1 VYTLNRKEFSNFDL
15 KSVGKFVEFWRQ
27 FYKYDIK
34 IPETTVSIDYAS
46 ELNMGADLT
55 EQNLVRLL
63 RWKDPRLLTEKIFSG
78 PNQGATN
85 VRVDKVKAELGSIN
99 DFRNGKLT
107 YENFQKIVSN
117 LFPEGD
123 KIWPIFL
130 VHIARPLEYPIADQH
145 VYRAFRKHMNVQ
157 LSDPWV
163 FYEEYRKYFENLF
176 AEYSRTAPKQS
187 ELLLRKNLDDALFA
201 FGKFL
206 DTYDKQAKGRI

>member
-1 VYTLNRKEFSNFDL
+1 MYTLNRKEFSNFDL
-15 KSVGKFVEFWRQ
+15 QSVGKFVEFWRQ

-55 EQNLVRLL
+55 EQNLIRLL
-63 RWKDPRLLTEKIFSG
+63 RWKDPRLLTEKILSG
-78 PNQGATN
+78 SEKVKANE
-85 VRVDKVKAELGSIN
+85 VVDKVKAELGAIN

-117 LFPEGD
+117 LFPEG
-123 KIWPIFL
+123 KMIWPIFL

-145 VYRAFRKHMNVQ
+145 VYRAFQKHMNVQ
-157 LSDPWV
+157 LSDHWV
-163 FYEEYRKYFENLF
+163 FYEDYRKYFENLF
-176 AEYSRTAPKQS
+176 AEYSRIAPKQS
-187 ELLLRKNLDDALFA
+187 ELLLRKNLDDALLA

-206 DTYDKQAKGRI
+206 YAYDKQAKARI